1 MMESGERARVRTDN
15 DGHDSTRLQQAIMG
29 RLGGGGEGI
38 NAYFVEGGEGREDE
52 EGREIS

>member
-1 MMESGERARVRTDN
+1 MMESGERARVRTDD
-15 DGHDSTRLQQAIMG
+15 DGHDSTRLQQAFMG
-29 RLGGGGEGI
+29 GLGGEGI